1 MANNKVVFGL
11 PLIELMIVLS
21 IIGILASVAIT
32 IYSTFVKKVRF
43 IEVVVHAGAL
53 KRDVEL
59 CLAINDNDLSS
70 CSTPGTNGIPANQSN
85 LTATVA
91 SIEVSDE
98 GKITGTGTAKV
109 GAASY
114 YLSPK
119 ISNNGMMKWSKGGTC
134 VVQGLC

>member
-1 MANNKVVFGL
+1 MTIKKVVFGL

-21 IIGILASVAIT
+21 IVGILASMAIPA
-32 IYSTFVKKVRF
+32 YYASLKKARF
-43 IEVVVHAGAL
+43 SEVVLHVGAL
-53 KRDVEL
+53 KHEVEL

-114 YLSPK
+114 YLSSK
-119 ISNNGMMKWSKGGTC
+119 ISHNGMMKWSKGGTC
-134 VVQGLC
+134 VAQGLC